1 MSDTIAALRLL
12 VQIGI
17 TVEQYQAAVSNPD
30 LSDDA
35 LAALLSDNQGC
46 IDELLDAV
54 LEINFAG
61 SAVINGQ
68 SRG

>member
-46 IDELLDAV
+46 IDELLD
-54 LEINFAG
+54 EDH
-61 SAVINGQ
+61 Q
-68 SRG
+68 S